1 MQTQDAHSRRT
12 LKTCTQDVHS
22 RRAYRHAFNTYTQN
36 VLSNVPSKCTLKMCP
51 QDAHSRCALNLCN
64 TDVHSRCALKKYTQN
79 VLSNVPSRC
88 TLKMCTQDVPS
99 RCTFKVCNTDVHS
112 RCALKK
118 YTQAVPSR
126 RLLKPPAHE
135 STASLDIS
143 ARIFSPFL
151 SKGPALACHSRLCCI
166 YNNYTLKPFK
176 ELGLNSQRV
185 KKLASKLLVQSVN
198 FAAKLVHTRRALSS
212 TVIDSHQEPV
222 SGQACN
228 PLDPH

>member
-1 MQTQDAHSRRT
+1 
-12 LKTCTQDVHS
+12 
-22 RRAYRHAFNTYTQN
+22 
-36 VLSNVPSKCTLKMCP
+36 MCP
-51 QDAHSRCALNLCN
+51 QDVHSRCALNLCN

-88 TLKMCTQDVPS
+88 TLKMCTQDVHSRCTFKACNIDVHLRRTLKTCSQNVLSRCTLTTCTQDVPS

-176 ELGLNSQRV
+176 ELGLNSRRV

>member
-1 MQTQDAHSRRT
+1 MHLIRTLKTCSQMCPQNAHSRCAHTTCTQDVHSGFTFKACNIDVHSRRT
-12 LKTCTQDVHS
+12 LKTCS
-22 RRAYRHAFNTYTQN
+22 QN
-36 VLSNVPSKCTLKMCP
+36 VLS
-51 QDAHSRCALNLCN
+51 
-64 TDVHSRCALKKYTQN
+64 
-79 VLSNVPSRC
+79 RC
-88 TLKMCTQDVPS
+88 TLTTCTQDVPS

-212 TVIDSHQEPV
+212 TVINSHQEPV